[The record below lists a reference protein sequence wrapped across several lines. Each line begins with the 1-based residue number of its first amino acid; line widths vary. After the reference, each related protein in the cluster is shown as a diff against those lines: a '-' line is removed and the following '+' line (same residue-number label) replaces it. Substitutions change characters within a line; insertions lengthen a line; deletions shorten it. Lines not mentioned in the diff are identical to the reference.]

1 MKPHSSYDHRNV
13 VKSLDEMGPM
23 SESLQAIGHM
33 QPEKHALITSIPFVW
48 DLGLKLV
55 FRTVH
60 DMVLPCT
67 DCAPRDKFYDN
78 VFNHLK
84 VGGTDVPQ
92 GKTTLNI
99 ADKVNL
105 YEAPLD

>member
-1 MKPHSSYDHRNV
+1 V
-13 VKSLDEMGPM
+13 VKSVDEMGNMP
-23 SESLQAIGHM
+23 ESLQAIGHFY
-33 QPEKHALITSIPFVW
+33 PEKHALITSIPFVW
-48 DLGLKLV
+48 DLGLKRL

-60 DMVLPCT
+60 DVVSPST
-67 DCAPRDKFYDN
+67 DNESRDKFYDN

-92 GKTTLNI
+92 GKTTLKI
-99 ADKVNL
+99 ADQVRM